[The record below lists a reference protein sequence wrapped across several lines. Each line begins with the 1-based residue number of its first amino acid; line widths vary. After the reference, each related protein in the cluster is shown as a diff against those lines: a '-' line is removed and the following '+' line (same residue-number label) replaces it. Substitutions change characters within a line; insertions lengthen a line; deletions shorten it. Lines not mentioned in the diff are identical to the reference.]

1 MSTSKDPSSEKVCD
15 DKTLCGSTLCVCS
28 DCFRYLCILL
38 VYTYKYWSYLD
49 THSLSLSIRRSS
61 SKTFHILSLLSAISQ
76 QQPDKLDGQYYLLLP
91 SMLRNVCVYFAIE
104 LFGILLCGSK
114 IESQSLSIMIC
125 FDC

>member
-1 MSTSKDPSSEKVCD
+1 MRKCATIKRFVAP
-15 DKTLCGSTLCVCS
+15 LCVCVRIAF
-28 DCFRYLCILL
+28 DIYVYCW
-38 VYTYKYWSYLD
+38 YTYKYWSYLD

>member
-1 MSTSKDPSSEKVCD
+1 MRKCATIKRFVAP
-15 DKTLCGSTLCVCS
+15 LCVCVWIAF
-28 DCFRYLCILL
+28 DIYVYCWYIHINIGHILIH
-38 VYTYKYWSYLD
+38 T
-49 THSLSLSIRRSS
+49 LSLSIRRSS

-104 LFGILLCGSK
+104 LFGILLCGSE